1 MTKLLAKKNKCHS
14 LTYSQGGGRDEKR
27 IERERERE
35 RDVKH
40 RKSPIESRT
49 IICFK

>member
-1 MTKLLAKKNKCHS
+1 MIKLLAKKNKCHS

-27 IERERERE
+27 RERERE